1 MPRLSR
7 RWPTPSASWRRRDPS
22 DAAAW
27 YNRALCLAWLG
38 SNREAVACLER
49 AVDLEAAPAPDRA
62 VDAWTLAE
70 LLRQGGGAQDLADDL
85 RFTCTIDWDPGD
97 TDTLLAEFPE
107 IQRLPM
113 PQAPGVEPGPELQVE
128 ILEWPDQ
135 PITGAAGPVADRA
148 ATAADLP
155 IVLATVFVGRSS
167 RGLRLSSP
175 RVDTL
180 QDAEERLLSRI
191 GAGGHRRPP
200 LQPVREASPLPLPFL
215 DADVWTVRIP
225 GGLEPSRADDLR
237 RDWVEHYYENVWIHR
252 PRQGLGGL
260 SPLAAAEASRRGDAA
275 VRAKLAAV
283 VGFREQ
289 LAARPS
295 ALLLYNG
302 YPFDRLRRRLGLAP
316 SEPDSVDPAD
326 LSCAAPHELAAL
338 DPATLDDRRLV
349 DAVASAVGLLDDA
362 IAAPLATELLR
373 RSIPLPGS
381 HLVGAVAPLVRRAM
395 AAGDPDAALDWIDR
409 ARPLA
414 DRTPRRLSTSGA
426 PRSSRADRPEEA
438 LRAFRAL
445 IRSDAKG
452 GAMALDAAETLID
465 NRHLDQARP
474 LLEAARDLARSHG
487 LPWTARRAQELIDGL
502 G

>member
-1 MPRLSR
+1 MADAFGRL
-7 RWPTPSASWRRRDPS
+7 AAEDPS

-62 VDAWTLAE
+62 VEAWTLAE

-107 IQRLPM
+107 IQRLPT

-128 ILEWPDQ
+128 VFEWPDQ
-135 PITGAAGPVADRA
+135 PITGAAEAGADRA

-155 IVLATVFVGRSS
+155 VVLATVFVEPVIAEAAALQPARRYAPSRPRSGCS
-167 RGLRLSSP
+167 RGSGR
-175 RVDTL
+175 T
-180 QDAEERLLSRI
+180 AT
-191 GAGGHRRPP
+191 GGHRSGPCARHRRCPAVPRRRRLDGPDPGRAGAVPGRRPAAGMGRA
-200 LQPVREASPLPLPFL
+200 LLRGPVDSPAP
-215 DADVWTVRIP
+215 P
-225 GGLEPSRADDLR
+225 GAGR
-237 RDWVEHYYENVWIHR
+237 
-252 PRQGLGGL
+252 
-260 SPLAAAEASRRGDAA
+260 PLAAGRRGGVASGRRGGPGEARGGGRLPRATRRAGPAHCGSTTAIRSTGSADGWGSRR
-275 VRAKLAAV
+275 
-283 VGFREQ
+283 
-289 LAARPS
+289 PS
-295 ALLLYNG
+295 PTRSTPRTSPAPPPG
-302 YPFDRLRRRLGLAP
+302 SWPRSIRRRSTTTGWSMRSPRPPGCSTTP
-316 SEPDSVDPAD
+316 S
-326 LSCAAPHELAAL
+326 
-338 DPATLDDRRLV
+338 T
-349 DAVASAVGLLDDA
+349 
-362 IAAPLATELLR
+362 APLATELLR
-373 RSIPLPGS
+373 RPVPIAGS
-381 HLVGAVAPLVRRAM
+381 HLVGAVSPLVRRAM

-414 DRTPRRLSTSGA
+414 DAPDRGDPRPLARRDPRA
-426 PRSSRADRPEEA
+426 PTGPTRRSRAY
-438 LRAFRAL
+438 RAL

-452 GAMALDAAETLID
+452 AAMALDAAETLID

-474 LLEAARDLARSHG
+474 LLDAARDLARSNG